1 VQNIERKAARNRKGE
16 EAKRTQGKARER
28 TRGRGKGQGKGAGG
42 RRGVMPY
49 QGEDGPGREVLQ
61 GKAQE
66 HRIRAAAGS
75 DRNNFGSHNC

>member
-1 VQNIERKAARNRKGE
+1 MQDIERKAARNGKGE
-16 EAKRTQGKARER
+16 EAKRAQGKARGR
-28 TRGRGKGQGKGAGG
+28 TRGRGKGQGEE
-42 RRGVMPY
+42 

-75 DRNNFGSHNC
+75 DRNNFAPHNC